1 MESPGL
7 CRDCIDSELATINSG
22 VRMADCSRKR
32 LRFCEHCGKEV
43 TYPVY
48 KKHKEEFYDY
58 HKKEWKLKYKS
69 YAEEVDAEDDSV
81 IRGVAINTA
90 GIIQCKHR

>member
-1 MESPGL
+1 MIKIVTCGL
-7 CRDCIDSELATINSG
+7 GRGSVSG

-48 KKHKEEFYDY
+48 KKHKEEIFDY
-58 HKKEWKLKYKS
+58 HKKEWKVKHKS
-69 YAEEVDAEDDSV
+69 YPEEVDAEDDAI
-81 IRGVAINTA
+81 IRDVVTSSTA
-90 GIIQCKHR
+90 GINSVATRLV